1 MDIQRTIALSVF
13 FISAFL
19 LWDAWQKQHLPPQVQ
34 TPAVAS
40 TPKPSQPGT
49 TPPPSSEAPI
59 MLPGAAVVEAGALPT
74 GKRLQV
80 TTDNLAVEIDTA
92 GGDLRSV
99 TLTKHKGFEDG
110 SKPFYQ
116 DALDRLA
123 SLIGHKSFEDQSK
136 PLLLMRDK
144 GEPYYVTQSGLQ
156 GEGLPTHNTTYAALA
171 TSYALTSEQDKLEVR
186 LTAPETGGVKVDK
199 IYTFHRGSY
208 VVDLAYAI
216 TNDGKTAISPEAYF
230 LLVRDSNPSPGDVK
244 MLNTFTGAA
253 LYSEQNKFKK
263 VSFSDIDKYE
273 KSFKKKANDGWIG
286 FVQHYF
292 VTAWLPKGSVERE
305 FYIDKPAGGKL
316 YRAGFKIPV
325 AKVEPGQTVTVD
337 MPLYVGP
344 QEVDKLAKLASG
356 LDLVVDYGIFT
367 IIAAPIFKVL
377 HFIHGWVGNWGV
389 AIILLTVLIK
399 LVFFPLQ
406 SKASRSM
413 AQMKVLAPKMQK
425 LKEQY
430 GDDRQKL
437 QQATMELYKKEK
449 INPLGGCLP
458 IVIQIPVFISLY
470 WVLLASV
477 DLRHAPFAL
486 WINDLSANDPFY
498 VLPVIYAVTMFV
510 QMKLQPASP
519 DPVQQ
524 KVMMAMPI
532 IFSVMFLFFPAGLV
546 LYWIV
551 NNVLSISQQWYINRL
566 IESENAVKG
575 HAKR

>member
-1 MDIQRTIALSVF
+1 M
-13 FISAFL
+13 
-19 LWDAWQKQHLPPQVQ
+19 
-34 TPAVAS
+34 PARA
-40 TPKPSQPGT
+40 PT
-49 TPPPSSEAPI
+49 T
-59 MLPGAAVVEAGALPT
+59 EAGAVPT
-74 GKRLQV
+74 GTRLQV
-80 TTDNLAVEIDTA
+80 STDKLLVEIDTA
-92 GGDLRSV
+92 GGDLRNV
-99 TLTKHKGFEDG
+99 TLIEHKGFD
-110 SKPFYQ
+110 
-116 DALDRLA
+116 
-123 SLIGHKSFEDQSK
+123 DQSK
-136 PLLLMRDK
+136 PLQLMRDQ
-144 GEPYYVTQSGLQ
+144 GEPYYVTQSGLL
-156 GEGLPTHNTTYAALA
+156 GEGLPTHNTIYTAAAPSYDLA
-171 TSYALTSEQDKLEVR
+171 TGQDKLELR

-199 IYTFHRGSY
+199 VYTFHRGSY
-208 VVDLAYAI
+208 VVDVAYAV
-216 TNDGKTAISPEAYF
+216 TNGGAAAISPEAYF

-244 MLNTFTGAA
+244 MLNTFTGPA
-253 LYSEQNKFKK
+253 LYSEHDKFKK
-263 VSFSDIDKYE
+263 VSFSDIDKYKEAFTE
-273 KSFKKKANDGWIG
+273 KASDGWIG
-286 FVQHYF
+286 IVQHYF
-292 VTAWLPKGSVERE
+292 VTAWLPKPGAAHE
-305 FYIDKPAGGKL
+305 FYIDKPGDKR
-316 YRAGFKIPV
+316 YRAGIKALGGAI
-325 AKVEPGQTVTVD
+325 EPGKTGTVD
-337 MPLYVGP
+337 TSLYIGP
-344 QEVDKLAKLASG
+344 QDVDKLAKLAPG
-356 LDLVVDYGIFT
+356 LELVVDYGWLT

-399 LVFFPLQ
+399 LLFFPLQ
-406 SKASRSM
+406 NKASRSM

-458 IVIQIPVFISLY
+458 IAIQIPVFISLY

-486 WINDLSANDPFY
+486 WINDLSAKDPFY

-532 IFSVMFLFFPAGLV
+532 IFSVMFIFFPAGLV

-566 IESENAVKG
+566 IEAENTAKG